1 MQRKYLHKDES
12 ENEPDIDPMAEY
24 KRRIN
29 LKRQPSENVSE
40 ESSFLQNTVRSVIA
54 DVGQQATQQTER
66 GIDQSRIANIK
77 KSRFTDNLKFLQGNS
92 TLETPEFELLGSEF
106 ESGKISKEV
115 SDLLFHYEKQKMSM
129 IQRQILEEKT
139 LVQDLNQKIEQNIT
153 KFINLEARLREKQEQ
168 LEDEIKI
175 KTRRLVETERLA
187 AISELSSRLAHD
199 LKNPLSVIKV
209 TLDLVK
215 WASQN
220 TNDPNFLHRV
230 DAVNTAIFRMTHQ
243 IDNVMNFLGDVAIE
257 KQETAIQEI
266 LKLTLNKLPKRDGL
280 TLNIPAQDLSLICDK
295 QKMVIVFTNILLNS
309 MQAVGESGTVS
320 VRFQKIGS
328 NVVIEFEDSG
338 NGIAETILPRIF
350 DPLFTTKQEGTGL
363 GLATCKNIIKQ
374 HGGTITVKNSPTTF
388 TVTLPQVK

>member
-77 KSRFTDNLKFLQGNS
+77 KSRFADNLKFLQGNS
-92 TLETPEFELLGSEF
+92 TLETSEFELLGSEF

-129 IQRQILEEKT
+129 IQRQIQEEKT

-243 IDNVMNFLGDVAIE
+243 IDNVMDFLGDVTLE
-257 KQETAIQEI
+257 KQETTIQEI

-328 NVVIEFEDSG
+328 NIVIEFEDSG